1 MTIKI
6 STEKLKIFI
15 ENANNKYKNQL
26 FDVIKKVSSQKKM
39 NYPNP
44 LYNNIFIIKKS
55 ELNDVWCPEYHS
67 WEITA
72 NKLLRKFQNMDL
84 FQCIDY
90 LNQLYTQRNKNN
102 VTHIKEGKN
111 SIAIDALFI
120 REILVQLGYIV

>member
-1 MTIKI
+1 MTLNKSI
-6 STEKLKIFI
+6 EQLKNFV
-15 ENANNKYKNQL
+15 EAQNNKYKNQL
-26 FDVIKKVSSQKKM
+26 FDTIKKVSSQKQM

-44 LYNNIFIIKKS
+44 QQKNIFIIKKS
-55 ELNDVWCPEYHS
+55 ELGDIWNVEYHS

-72 NKLLRKFQNMDL
+72 YKLLKRFQTMDL

-111 SIAIDALFI
+111 SIAIDSKFI
-120 REILVQLGYIV
+120 EKILNELGY

>member
-1 MTIKI
+1 MTLNKSI
-6 STEKLKIFI
+6 EQLKNFV
-15 ENANNKYKNQL
+15 ENQNNKYKQQL
-26 FDVIKKVSSQKKM
+26 FDIIKKVSSQKQM

-44 LYNNIFIIKKS
+44 QQKNIFIVRKS
-55 ELNDVWCPEYHS
+55 EIGNIWNVEYHS

-90 LNQLYTQRNKNN
+90 LNQLYTQRNKDN

-111 SIAIDALFI
+111 NIAIDSKFI
-120 REILVQLGYIV
+120 EKILNELGY

>member
-1 MTIKI
+1 MTLNKSI
-6 STEKLKIFI
+6 EQLKIFI
-15 ENANNKYKNQL
+15 ENENNKYKQQL
-26 FDVIKKVSSQKKM
+26 FDIIYNIALQKQM

-44 LYNNIFIIKKS
+44 QQKNIFIVKKS
-55 ELNDVWCPEYHS
+55 ELKDVWNPEYYS

-102 VTHIKEGKN
+102 VTFIKEGKN
-111 SIAIDALFI
+111 SVAIDVLFI
-120 REILVQLGYIV
+120 KEILVQLGYKV

>member
-1 MTIKI
+1 MSIKI
-6 STEKLKIFI
+6 STEKLKNFI
-15 ENANNKYKNQL
+15 ENENNKYKNQL
-26 FDVIKKVSSQKKM
+26 FDIIKKVSSQKKM

-44 LYNNIFIIKKS
+44 QQKNIFIVRKS
-55 ELNDVWCPEYHS
+55 ELKDVWSPEYHS

-72 NKLLRKFQNMDL
+72 NKLLRKFQNTDL

-111 SIAIDALFI
+111 NIAIDALFI
-120 REILVQLGYIV
+120 KEILVQLGYEV

>member
-1 MTIKI
+1 MDIKESI
-6 STEKLKIFI
+6 EKLQQYIAN
-15 ENANNKYKNQL
+15 ENNKYKQQL
-26 FDVIKKVSSQKKM
+26 FDIIKNIASQKQM

-44 LYNNIFIIKKS
+44 QQKNIFIIKKS
-55 ELNDVWCPEYHS
+55 ELGYIWNVEYHS

-72 NKLLRKFQNMDL
+72 YKLVRKFQTMDL

-111 SIAIDALFI
+111 SIAIDSKFI
-120 REILVQLGYIV
+120 EKILNELGY